1 MAPDFIITLL
11 LSFVVIL
18 IALFVFQYIR
28 PPVYRVEAI
37 NIKRL
42 LESALNG
49 QATATDWDIFLSMP
63 IRQDPE
69 LDQIRLKCAML
80 ASTEFSERQGQLV
93 FSEAAKQEVTEFLR
107 QLNKKIQVSELDH
120 D

>member
-1 MAPDFIITLL
+1 MEFIITLA

-18 IALFVFQYIR
+18 IALLVFQYIR

-49 QATATDWDIFLSMP
+49 HATTTDWDIFLTMP

-80 ASTEFSERQGQLV
+80 ATTDFSERQGRVV
-93 FSEAAKQEVTEFLR
+93 FSDRA
-107 QLNKKIQVSELDH
+107 NKEIAVLLGQVNQKIKASESDH